1 MGRISFSIAVGAAL
15 WLVAFDVDGQV
26 ASVELG
32 PDGVSIVDADDKV
45 HLGVDLTRPVPW
57 RIRFEDGPPRLVV
70 ELTGVRLV
78 GSPRVTSTSI
88 EDVQMRV
95 AGPDRS
101 ELVAILREPLAVT
114 TAEMVADD
122 DGARLDV
129 QLEPTTADVFRT
141 EAAEPVVM
149 ASVLPVVAIDPG
161 HGGIDPGA
169 EAGELDEADLVL
181 EFARRLQEALMQS
194 GQFDVVLT
202 REDDRFV
209 SLDERLSRAR
219 AANAKMFL
227 SIHADALDGADAS
240 GMVVYSLDPSAEGRA
255 TRRLTERHG
264 DDELLSGVDLAG
276 AGDDVAEALIDLS
289 RRENAPRTEALSRA
303 LVGAFR
309 ASGLEVN
316 SRPERSGDFAV
327 LKAAD
332 VPSVLVELGFLS
344 TEEDLARLTSD
355 AWQREASQAI
365 RDALMLWHDE
375 DRLR

>member
-1 MGRISFSIAVGAAL
+1 MIAAVAAL
-15 WLVAFDVDGQV
+15 WLVAVDAVGQG
-26 ASVELG
+26 APIGLG
-32 PDGVSIVDADDKV
+32 PDGVSIVDAGDKV
-45 HLGVDLTRPVPW
+45 QLSVDLTHPAPW

-70 ELTGVRLV
+70 VFTGVELS
-78 GSPRVTSTSI
+78 GTPRVTSTSV
-88 EDVQMRV
+88 EDVRMGV
-95 AGPDRS
+95 AGPDRA
-101 ELVAILREPLAVT
+101 ELVAILREPLAVA
-114 TAEMVADD
+114 TAEMVAGE

-129 QLEPTTADVFRT
+129 QLEPTTGDVFRA

-149 ASVLPVVAIDPG
+149 ASARPVVAIDPG

-169 EAGELDEADLVL
+169 ETGALDEADLVL
-181 EFARRLQEALMQS
+181 EFAHRLQATLEDT
-194 GQFDVVLT
+194 GRFGVVLT

-219 AANAKMFL
+219 AANAEMFL
-227 SIHADALDGADAS
+227 SIHADALAGATDAS
-240 GMVVYSLDPSAEGRA
+240 GVVVYSLDPSAEARA

-264 DDELLSGVDLAG
+264 ADELLSGVDLSG

-303 LVGAFR
+303 LVEAFR
-309 ASGLEVN
+309 ASGLEIN
-316 SRPERSGDFAV
+316 SRPERSGNFAV

-344 TEEDLARLTSD
+344 TDEDLQRLTSEV
-355 AWQREASQAI
+355 WQREASQAI